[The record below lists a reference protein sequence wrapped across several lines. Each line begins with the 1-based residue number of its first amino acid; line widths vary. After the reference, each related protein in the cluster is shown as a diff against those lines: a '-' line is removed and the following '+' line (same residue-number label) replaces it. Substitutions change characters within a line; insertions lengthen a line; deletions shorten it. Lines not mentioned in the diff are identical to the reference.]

1 MKEKIW
7 RYLIDAGLTEEGAA
21 GLMGNLQAE
30 SGLIPNRVETLCLKR
45 LKEVGKYY
53 TNATYTAFVDD
64 GTINLE
70 EFLHPLP
77 GKQYGYGLAQWTS
90 PSRKTGLYT
99 LAKANKTS
107 IGDITT
113 QLQWLITELK
123 QSYPNVWAALSTGR
137 NVRAASDVV
146 LTQFEQPADT
156 GSAVKE
162 ARYRMS
168 LAIYEEMK
176 QMSVTAKTVLDVMR
190 SWIGF
195 SEANGRYK
203 NIIDVYN
210 QFCAQRGSYPR
221 GYRVPYGVAWCDVTV
236 SAAFIYAG
244 GVSLIGDIE
253 CGVQEHIAIFKKKG
267 IWIEDGSVTPKPGDI
282 ICYNW
287 DDSTQP
293 NNGYADH
300 IGLVESVAGGQIVT
314 IEGNTSGG
322 QVARKTIP
330 VGYGYIRGFA
340 RPAYGASEAVQGKTP
355 TVNPIVGTCQI
366 TLKQF
371 LHGANDPQIKAI
383 QRILNDLGYVGRDGQ
398 RLAVDGSLGANT
410 AFAISKFQQDK
421 GMSGINFGSVAG
433 TTWKYL
439 LEA

>member
-7 RYLIDAGLTEEGAA
+7 RYLLDAGLTEEGAA

-45 LKEVGKYY
+45 LKEVGRFY
-53 TNATYTAFVDD
+53 TDATYTAFVDD
-64 GTINLE
+64 GTISLE

-90 PSRKTGLYT
+90 PGRKAGLYT

-107 IGDITT
+107 IGDVKT

-168 LAIYEEMK
+168 LAIYEEMRE
-176 QMSVTAKTVLDVMR
+176 MSVTAKTVLDVMR

-244 GVSLIGDIE
+244 AVDLIGDIE
-253 CGVQEHIAIFKKKG
+253 CGVQEHIAIFKRKG

-287 DDSTQP
+287 DDSAQP
-293 NNGYADH
+293 NDGYPDH
-300 IGLVESVAGGQIVT
+300 IGLVESVAGGQITT
-314 IEGNTSGG
+314 IEGNTNGG

-340 RPAYGASEAVQGKTP
+340 RPAYGASEAVQGEAP
-355 TVNPIVGTCQI
+355 AVNPIVGTCTV

-371 LHGANDPQIKAI
+371 LQGATDPQVKTI
-383 QRILNDLGYVGRDGQ
+383 QRILNSLGYVGSNGQ
-398 RLAVDGSLGANT
+398 PLDVDGNLGPNT
-410 AFAISKFQQDK
+410 AAAITAFQKDK
-421 GMSGINFGSVAG
+421 GMKDINFGSVAA